1 MSLYSALYAG
11 VSGLSAQSSAMA
23 TVADNITNINTVAY
37 KGVDAQFRTLV
48 TDGRTTSSYAAGGV
62 AATPIS
68 QVTKQGLPQATGS
81 STDLAINGDGFFI
94 TRTGTSGTDPVAY
107 TRAGS
112 FKPDEQGFMRNP
124 SGMYLYGWRLDAT
137 GNYTNTGSVDAL
149 QPVRLSD
156 LVGTAA
162 PTTKLE
168 ARINLQSDAD
178 ISTAAASYT
187 PAAPGQMAAYAA
199 NNATGVAPTFSRPFT
214 IYDSQGGSHQLN
226 MSFLKT
232 APNTWQVETYVTP
245 ASDVTAANGL
255 LASGTLKFNGDGSLD
270 RTPTT
275 GSSPSL
281 FAPLNVSYTNG
292 ATSVPITMAL
302 GDDKGING
310 ITSFGQPS
318 SMIRGGA
325 DGGILGNIAATD
337 ISPEGVVSAI
347 FDDGSTRKVFQ
358 LPIAT
363 FPNPNGLTRV
373 SGNAYSGNRSSG
385 TMTMNAP
392 GQLGAGK
399 LLSNTLEAST
409 VDLAS
414 EFTNMIRF
422 QRAYSASSK
431 IITTVDDMLRE
442 VSDLKR

>member
-37 KGVDAQFRTLV
+37 KGVEAQFRTLV
-48 TDGRTTSSYAAGGV
+48 TDGRSASSYSAGGV
-62 AATPIS
+62 AATPIT

-81 STDLAINGDGFFI
+81 STDLAINGDGFFV
-94 TRTGTSGTDPVAY
+94 TRTGTSGNDPVAY

-112 FKPDEQGFMRNP
+112 FKPDEQGFMRNS

-137 GNYTNTGSVDAL
+137 GNYTNTGSLDTL
-149 QPVRLSD
+149 SPVRLSD

-162 PTTKLE
+162 PSTKLE
-168 ARINLQSDAD
+168 ARINLQSDATTYTGAY
-178 ISTAAASYT
+178 TAGNMASGT
-187 PAAPGQMAAYAA
+187 V
-199 NNATGVAPTFSRPFT
+199 TPTFTRPFT
-214 IYDSQGGSHQLN
+214 VYDSQGGSHQLN

-232 APNTWQVETYVTP
+232 GANSWKMETYMVP
-245 ASDVTAANGL
+245 ASDTTATGGL
-255 LASGTLKFNGDGSLD
+255 LASGTVAFNGDGSLNKAAS
-270 RTPTT
+270 TPALF
-275 GSSPSL
+275 SPLSI
-281 FAPLNVSYTNG
+281 SYTNG
-292 ATSVPITMAL
+292 ATSVPINLQL
-302 GDDKGING
+302 GDNGGING
-310 ITSFGQPS
+310 LTSFGQPS

-337 ISPEGVVSAI
+337 ISPDGVVSAI

-373 SGNAYSGNRSSG
+373 SGNAYTGNRSSG